1 MEQHR
6 SKMSGKKRLTE
17 ELSKI
22 HKMMG
27 LTENRITYDPSKIDE
42 FVVEAKKDVETGK
55 NLINKFGT
63 MLVNTPLIAL
73 YENLA
78 NAEAAQKKIAE
89 SEKYLTSK
97 FNKFYD
103 IVEMYYSIDE
113 DRPENVD
120 ELDALATKL
129 DDINYRLSDLGD
141 GLEAFINMIG
151 TISKYN
157 EELFKTQNI
166 Q

>member
-1 MEQHR
+1 
-6 SKMSGKKRLTE
+6 
-17 ELSKI
+17 
-22 HKMMG
+22 MG

-42 FVVEAKKDVETGK
+42 FVEEAKKDIETGK

-78 NAEAAQKKIAE
+78 NAEVAQKKIAE
-89 SEKYLTSK
+89 SEKYLRSK
-97 FNKFYD
+97 FDKFYD

-113 DRPENVD
+113 DRPDNVD
-120 ELDALATKL
+120 ELDTLATKL

-141 GLEAFINMIG
+141 GLEAFIGMIG

-157 EELFKTQNI
+157 EELFKTQSI

>member
-1 MEQHR
+1 
-6 SKMSGKKRLTE
+6 
-17 ELSKI
+17 
-22 HKMMG
+22 MG

-42 FVVEAKKDVETGK
+42 FVEEAKKDIETGK

-78 NAEAAQKKIAE
+78 NAEVAQKKIAE
-89 SEKYLTSK
+89 SEKYLRSK
-97 FNKFYD
+97 FDKFYD

-113 DRPENVD
+113 DRPDNVD
-120 ELDALATKL
+120 ELDTLATKL

-141 GLEAFINMIG
+141 GLKLLSA
-151 TISKYN
+151 
-157 EELFKTQNI
+157 
-166 Q
+166 

>member
-1 MEQHR
+1 
-6 SKMSGKKRLTE
+6 MSEKKRLNE

-27 LTENRITYDPSKIDE
+27 IVENKITYDPSKIDE
-42 FVVEAKKDVETGK
+42 FVEEAKKDIEMGK
-55 NLINKFGT
+55 NLISKFGS

-78 NAEAAQKKIAE
+78 NAEAAQKKISE
-89 SEKYLTSK
+89 SEKYLRSK
-97 FNKFYD
+97 FDKFYN

-113 DRPENVD
+113 DRPDNVD
-120 ELDALATKL
+120 ELDDLSNKI
-129 DDINYRLSDLGD
+129 DDLSYRLADLEE
-141 GLEAFINMIG
+141 GLEAFIDMIG
-151 TISKYN
+151 RLSKYN

-166 Q
+166 D

>member
-1 MEQHR
+1 
-6 SKMSGKKRLTE
+6 MSEKKKLTE

-78 NAEAAQKKIAE
+78 NAEAAHKKIVE

-113 DRPENVD
+113 DRPDNVD

-157 EELFKTQNI
+157 EELFKTQSI

>member
-1 MEQHR
+1 
-6 SKMSGKKRLTE
+6 
-17 ELSKI
+17 
-22 HKMMG
+22 MMG

-42 FVVEAKKDVETGK
+42 FVEEAKKDIETGK

-89 SEKYLTSK
+89 SEKYLRSK
-97 FNKFYD
+97 FDKFYD

-113 DRPENVD
+113 DRPDNVD

-141 GLEAFINMIG
+141 GLEAFISMIG

-157 EELFKTQNI
+157 EELFKTQSI

>member
-1 MEQHR
+1 
-6 SKMSGKKRLTE
+6 
-17 ELSKI
+17 
-22 HKMMG
+22 MMG

-42 FVVEAKKDVETGK
+42 FVEEAKKDIEMGK
-55 NLINKFGT
+55 NLINKFGS

-89 SEKYLTSK
+89 SEKYLRSK
-97 FNKFYD
+97 FDKFYD

-113 DRPENVD
+113 DRPDNVD
-120 ELDALATKL
+120 ELDTLATKL

-141 GLEAFINMIG
+141 GLEAFIEMIG
-151 TISKYN
+151 RLSKYN
-157 EELFKTQNI
+157 EELFKTQGI
-166 Q
+166 QADQQ

>member
-1 MEQHR
+1 M
-6 SKMSGKKRLTE
+6 KKPLLNE

-42 FVVEAKKDVETGK
+42 FVEEAKKDIEMGK
-55 NLINKFGT
+55 NLINKFGS

-89 SEKYLTSK
+89 SEKYLRSK
-97 FNKFYD
+97 FDKFYD

-113 DRPENVD
+113 DRPDNVD
-120 ELDALATKL
+120 ELDTLATKL

-141 GLEAFINMIG
+141 GLEAFIEMIG
-151 TISKYN
+151 RLSKYN
-157 EELFKTQNI
+157 EELFKTQGI
-166 Q
+166 QADQQ

>member
-1 MEQHR
+1 
-6 SKMSGKKRLTE
+6 
-17 ELSKI
+17 
-22 HKMMG
+22 MG

-42 FVVEAKKDVETGK
+42 FVEEAKKDIETGK

-89 SEKYLTSK
+89 SEKYLRSK
-97 FNKFYD
+97 FDKFYD

-113 DRPENVD
+113 DRPDNVD

-141 GLEAFINMIG
+141 GLEAFISMIG

-157 EELFKTQNI
+157 EELFKTQSI